1 MAEDEIDEG
10 VQAAIDGE
18 LALLEPEVRSSQARA
33 ERLLDE
39 EFVEVRSS
47 GRVWDRASLLAAMA
61 GPLSA
66 ADEPIEPVDVR
77 GVRLAENLVHV
88 TYATNWRGSRSR
100 RSSLW
105 RRTDGRWRL
114 YFHQGT
120 PVLDS

>member
-1 MAEDEIDEG
+1 MDSVARVAADEIDEG

-18 LALLEPEVRSSQARA
+18 LALLEPEVRSSPARA

-66 ADEPIEPVDVR
+66 ATSPSSPSMSVGFV
-77 GVRLAENLVHV
+77 
-88 TYATNWRGSRSR
+88 SR
-100 RSSLW
+100 RTW
-105 RRTDGRWRL
+105 CT
-114 YFHQGT
+114 
-120 PVLDS
+120 